1 MYCYDNL
8 ICDPHSDR
16 NNMNTNYTSFEIPQ
30 QMGPFHWATL
40 SNSRPLNK
48 LQICAGFGFLVV
60 TVRSRI
66 LNGIKMNH

>member
-1 MYCYDNL
+1 
-8 ICDPHSDR
+8 
-16 NNMNTNYTSFEIPQ
+16 MNTNYTSFEIPQ
-30 QMGPFHWATL
+30 QMGPFHWETL